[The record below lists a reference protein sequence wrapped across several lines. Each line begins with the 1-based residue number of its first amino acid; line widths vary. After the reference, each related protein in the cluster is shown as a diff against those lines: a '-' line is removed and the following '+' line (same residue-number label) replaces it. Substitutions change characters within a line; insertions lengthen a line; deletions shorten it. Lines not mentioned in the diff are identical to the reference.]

1 MSDYLFC
8 TSNPDQPGC
17 IQIRTSLDDPRLD
30 TLDAK
35 LRRREMGIHTLEWTL
50 PVVDRGLSEAA
61 LIKVMRPYRSK
72 SDKASFACN
81 PMTAR
86 AEAVRLTTLRPD
98 PRNRKKPGLL
108 RRLARAI

>member
-8 TSNPDQPGC
+8 TSNPDQPGR
-17 IQIRTSLDDPRLD
+17 IQIRTALDDPRLD

-35 LRRREMGIHTLEWTL
+35 LRRREMGVHTLEWTL
-50 PVVDRGLSEAA
+50 PVVDRALSEAA
-61 LIKVMRPYRSK
+61 LMKAMRPYRDR
-72 SDKASFACN
+72 SDKTSFACN

-86 AEAVRLTTLRPD
+86 AEAIRLTTLRPD
-98 PRNRKKPGLL
+98 PRKRPKPGLL